1 MTVIQ
6 GFDVILECCFENSVA
21 ISIKLVLSFFVENIF
36 TIPMHE
42 TELLHHIIQIASA
55 FANIKYS
62 ACFSTQIIFSF
73 CAYSSNLVKVVY
85 AL

>member
-1 MTVIQ
+1 
-6 GFDVILECCFENSVA
+6 
-21 ISIKLVLSFFVENIF
+21 
-36 TIPMHE
+36 MHE

-62 ACFSTQIIFSF
+62 ACFSTQISFSF